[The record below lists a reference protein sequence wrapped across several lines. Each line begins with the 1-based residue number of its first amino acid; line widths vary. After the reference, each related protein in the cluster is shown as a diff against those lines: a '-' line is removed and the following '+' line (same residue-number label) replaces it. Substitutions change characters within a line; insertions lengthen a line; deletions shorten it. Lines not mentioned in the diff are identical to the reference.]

1 MNQFKPMLALPAV
14 FFIAACGQ
22 SEQVADDKQAAVD
35 QAAADQEPAVQT
47 EAPVAATN
55 CPQPGEDGVL
65 EIQDGLTATITKPGY
80 GRAAQSQD
88 YADVHT
94 TLWLYDE
101 SAEGGRGTEIWGSG
115 GVRPFQFQ
123 LDAGQVIKGW
133 DLGVNCMLVGETR
146 ELKIASELAYGAAGK
161 PPVPP
166 NAALL
171 FEIEL
176 ANLTTP

>member
-1 MNQFKPMLALPAV
+1 MNQFKLLLGLPAV
-14 FFIAACGQ
+14 ILIAACSQ
-22 SEQVADDKQAAVD
+22 TEQAEVNE
-35 QAAADQEPAVQT
+35 EPAVQ
-47 EAPVAATN
+47 EDAPAVVATN
-55 CPQPGEDGVL
+55 CPKADESGSI
-65 EIQDGLTATITKPGY
+65 EIQKGLTAAITKKGY
-80 GRAAQSQD
+80 GRAAKGKD

-101 SAEGGRGTEIWGSG
+101 AAEGGRGQEIWASG

-133 DLGVNCMLVGETR
+133 DLGVNCMLLGERR
-146 ELKIASELAYGAAGK
+146 ELKIAPELGYGERGK

-166 NAALL
+166 NATLL

-176 ANLTTP
+176 VNLASP